1 MVRRV
6 SFVGYGCLVG
16 DHDDGGHCGPGLP
29 AFAAPFRCT
38 VDPAAPPCQPRMR
51 TRLPKIL
58 TTRPLPRVTL
68 GLACVRSKATAPS
81 VQRTGSVS
89 DKLDSWPKDTEKL
102 RATPKQHRNGFWY
115 SYGALQ
121 RKGAFSL
128 PDEVGARPTLAV
140 STRA

>member
-1 MVRRV
+1 
-6 SFVGYGCLVG
+6 
-16 DHDDGGHCGPGLP
+16 
-29 AFAAPFRCT
+29 
-38 VDPAAPPCQPRMR
+38 
-51 TRLPKIL
+51 
-58 TTRPLPRVTL
+58 
-68 GLACVRSKATAPS
+68 
-81 VQRTGSVS
+81 VS